1 MSKVQASQ
9 TTAETLEKMP
19 LAFTKNMGQ
28 WDERVLFRASAG
40 GATMWFTKEGVTYQF
55 IRRID
60 RDTNAFFSYSR
71 EGRDPSSV
79 GRTFLSDPGHAVNPL
94 LPGDRYE
101 RDSVEQMILT
111 AKFLGANPNPE
122 IIGEG
127 QMEYKCNYFLGNDPA
142 KWHTDVPNYQAITL
156 KDIYPGIDLRYS
168 GEGNGQAAY
177 EFIAAPGADIAQIK
191 VAYEGAEET
200 SLDDDGRMIVRTR
213 WGDMIAAI
221 KTPTDA
227 VLSGIGS
234 FSQLSEKT
242 VGFEANESSGQALG
256 TLAVG
261 LVYSTYLGGYYGDQ
275 GYGIAVDGNGNAYVT
290 GRTYSPNFPTQNAYD
305 ASYNGNTN
313 YIGDAFVT
321 KLSSSGN
328 SLIYS
333 TYLGGSDDDCGYG
346 IAVDG
351 SGNAYVTGSASS
363 NFPTLNPY
371 QTGGGV
377 FVTKLSSSGNTLVYS
392 TCLNNGSGYGIAIDG
407 SGNAYVTGTASSGF
421 PTLNPYQTYQGPSGY
436 SDVFVTKLSSSGNTL
451 VYSTYLGGGSYDWG
465 YGIAVDGSGNAYV
478 TGRTSSSNFP
488 IQNPFQGTYGGGSGS
503 PYGDAF
509 VTNLSSSG
517 NSLIYSTY
525 LGGGSNDEAYGIAV
539 DGGGNAYVTGH
550 TESSNFPVQNP
561 YQAMSHGFDVFVT
574 KLSSTGN
581 SLIYST
587 YLGWGRGYAIA
598 VDGSG
603 YAYVTGYAGS
613 GFPTLNPY
621 QMYQGSNDAFVTK
634 LSSTGNSLIYST
646 YLGGGGED
654 YGQGITVGGSGNA
667 YVTGRTNSSDF
678 PILNPYQTY
687 QANGDVFV
695 TKLTFGGVV
704 TPHILLQPLSLAFS
718 AAQGG
723 SLPNSQT
730 FALSNTGG
738 GTLNWAVS
746 DNASW
751 LDVSPVAGNSNSQTV
766 TVSVNTTN
774 LTNATY
780 NATITVS
787 SSNADNS
794 PQTISVQ
801 YEVYQPMSIVS
812 GQVFD
817 KFTNGMLNGVTVEL
831 WQSGLLKYSAV
842 TNSIGEYGFGTI
854 PSGTYEI
861 RINHPGYYA
870 FTRTDDIV
878 ELTEMLAPI
887 FLYDTSHYVSTESLR
902 TAFEAFRAAF
912 YSYFASDCDRVSA
925 TLELQFGKLLTDP
938 EFSVGRS
945 LATQLANRL
954 PFPDAAVLQQIVNG
968 HDVFTKRNAGN
979 AATFLIGLIRN
990 TWLDYQKADLNSYF
1004 ASGMPPGNSI
1014 YSKKAIVMPERVPSV
1029 YSMTDL
1035 LDRLSFPLGSSLPDY
1050 VVTTYP
1056 MSEIVSDLN
1065 TIKSRLDA
1073 FEAAPLLSP
1082 LQRQVVYERL
1092 PGSCDIDALLTLPL
1106 GDLGQNHKSFRN
1118 QYASVLAS
1126 EKRERSVAAL
1136 CDVGGGT
1143 NTLAGMTTD
1152 IGEDL
1157 SFFAWVVVQ
1166 GCQTGVFLSDV
1177 INAAAAGDLAINFMN
1192 YSGYWPEKLAQLYRV
1207 YDAFKQSI
1215 KHSVQFPSDLNCSQ
1229 SISLVGAPSTPDACV
1244 PSGEDYAVATGQYTF
1259 KNNDP
1264 AKTGKVRIEGKVI
1277 RVRSFFGKEWRSEG
1291 GYFKSATYTLSAGET
1306 ATIPVQYP
1314 VLSANL
1320 SPYSEYFEIVPN
1332 FVTSAENGP
1341 GPTTTAHD
1349 ACLAPQWFEQ
1359 TTQAVGGVIHQGQ
1372 EIIQGIPNHAGA
1384 LWNKVKMRF
1393 GGSDIDLHLYDGVGG
1408 HLGRN
1413 YSTGQIENTIP
1424 NAVLLGDSTNE
1435 ESIHYQVDPARSY
1448 QVKVVGVDLPD
1459 SESVYVDVTTF
1470 FSVPASAVVSP
1481 DLFAGFGQ
1489 QGDTITATVR
1499 VRDLSGQNQIHVT
1512 NVTVSDLISAGLDPI
1527 LSSSIQLNH
1536 DGIAPVDSSSTVAVV
1551 IHPSPAISVGVYTG
1565 TAAIHTDAGDFN
1577 LPVSV
1582 TVYAP
1587 PLCGDANADAA
1598 VDISDAVSLIAYIF
1612 SGGSAPNPLLAGDA
1626 NCDSMVDISDVVYL
1640 IAYIFSGGAAPCAVC
1655 K

>member
-1 MSKVQASQ
+1 M
-9 TTAETLEKMP
+9 T
-19 LAFTKNMGQ
+19 
-28 WDERVLFRASAG
+28 G
-40 GATMWFTKEGVTYQF
+40 GTSSTDFPIQNPYQS
-55 IRRID
+55 
-60 RDTNAFFSYSR
+60 TNH
-71 EGRDPSSV
+71 G
-79 GRTFLSDPGHAVNPL
+79 
-94 LPGDRYE
+94 YE
-101 RDSVEQMILT
+101 
-111 AKFLGANPNPE
+111 
-122 IIGEG
+122 
-127 QMEYKCNYFLGNDPA
+127 
-142 KWHTDVPNYQAITL
+142 
-156 KDIYPGIDLRYS
+156 
-168 GEGNGQAAY
+168 
-177 EFIAAPGADIAQIK
+177 
-191 VAYEGAEET
+191 
-200 SLDDDGRMIVRTR
+200 
-213 WGDMIAAI
+213 
-221 KTPTDA
+221 
-227 VLSGIGS
+227 
-234 FSQLSEKT
+234 
-242 VGFEANESSGQALG
+242 
-256 TLAVG
+256 
-261 LVYSTYLGGYYGDQ
+261 
-275 GYGIAVDGNGNAYVT
+275 
-290 GRTYSPNFPTQNAYD
+290 
-305 ASYNGNTN
+305 
-313 YIGDAFVT
+313 DAFVT

-328 SLIYS
+328 LIYS
-333 TYLGGSDDDCGYG
+333 TYLGGGSGSDGGSG

-351 SGNAYVTGSASS
+351 SGNAYVTGGTNSTDFPIQNPSQPTNHGSS
-363 NFPTLNPY
+363 DA
-371 QTGGGV
+371 
-377 FVTKLSSSGNTLVYS
+377 FVTKLSS
-392 TCLNNGSGYGIAIDG
+392 A
-407 SGNAYVTGTASSGF
+407 
-421 PTLNPYQTYQGPSGY
+421 
-436 SDVFVTKLSSSGNTL
+436 
-451 VYSTYLGGGSYDWG
+451 
-465 YGIAVDGSGNAYV
+465 
-478 TGRTSSSNFP
+478 
-488 IQNPFQGTYGGGSGS
+488 
-503 PYGDAF
+503 
-509 VTNLSSSG
+509 G

-525 LGGGSNDEAYGIAV
+525 LGGGDSDLGWGIAVDGSGYAYVTGWTRSTNFPTFASYQTDQGGDDVFVTKLSSSGSGLIYSTYLGGGSGDDAGNGIAVDGNGNVYVTGETNSTDFPIEHPYQLTFQGAADAFVTKFSSSGSLIYSTYLGGGGADRGFGIAV
-539 DGGGNAYVTGH
+539 DGGGNAYVTGN
-550 TESSNFPVQNP
+550 TYSIDFPTQNP
-561 YQAMSHGFDVFVT
+561 FQGT
-574 KLSSTGN
+574 N
-581 SLIYST
+581 Q
-587 YLGWGRGYAIA
+587 GR
-598 VDGSG
+598 D
-603 YAYVTGYAGS
+603 
-613 GFPTLNPY
+613 
-621 QMYQGSNDAFVTK
+621 DAFVTK
-634 LSSTGNSLIYST
+634 LSY
-646 YLGGGGED
+646 
-654 YGQGITVGGSGNA
+654 
-667 YVTGRTNSSDF
+667 
-678 PILNPYQTY
+678 
-687 QANGDVFV
+687 
-695 TKLTFGGVV
+695 GGVAP
-704 TPHILLQPLSLAFS
+704 PHILLQPLSLDFS
-718 AAQGG
+718 AAQGAN
-723 SLPNSQT
+723 LPNSQT

-751 LDVSPVAGNSNSQTV
+751 LDVTPVAGNSNSQTV

-794 PQTISVQ
+794 SQTVSVQ

-831 WQSGLLKYSAV
+831 WQSGSLKYSAV
-842 TNSIGEYGFGTI
+842 TGTIGEYGFGTI

-878 ELTEMLAPI
+878 ELTEMLEPI
-887 FLYDTSHYVSTESLR
+887 LLYDTSHYVSTASLR
-902 TAFEAFRAAF
+902 TAFESFRVAFHD
-912 YSYFASDCDRVSA
+912 YFASDCDRVSA

-945 LATQLANRL
+945 LATQLANKL
-954 PFPDAAVLQQIVNG
+954 PYPSAAIVQQIAN
-968 HDVFTKRNAGN
+968 DNKVFTSKNA
-979 AATFLIGLIRN
+979 LSIGSAIYWTGIN
-990 TWLDYQKADLNSYF
+990 TALDYQKADLTSYLNS
-1004 ASGMPPGNSI
+1004 GTPPGASI
-1014 YSKKAIVMPERVPSV
+1014 YSKGAIVMQELTPMV

-1035 LDRLSFPLGSSLPDY
+1035 LLLLSLPLGSSLPDY

-1056 MSEIVSDLN
+1056 MSEIVSDLD
-1065 TIKSRLDA
+1065 TIKTRLGE

-1106 GDLGQNHKSFRN
+1106 GDLGENYKSFRN

-1126 EKRERSVAAL
+1126 EKRERSIAAL

-1143 NTLAGMTTD
+1143 KTLAGMTTD
-1152 IGEDL
+1152 IGDDL
-1157 SFFAWVVVQ
+1157 SFFSWVVMQ

-1207 YDAFKQSI
+1207 YDAFKESI
-1215 KHSVQFPSDLNCSQ
+1215 KHSVKFPSDLDCSR
-1229 SISLVGAPSTPDACV
+1229 SISLVGAPQTPDACV

-1264 AKTGKVRIEGKVI
+1264 TKTGKVRIEGKVI
-1277 RVRSFFGKEWRSEG
+1277 RVRAIFGKEWRSEG

-1306 ATIPVQYP
+1306 VTIPVQYP

-1341 GPTTTAHD
+1341 GATTTAHD

-1393 GGSDIDLHLYDGVGG
+1393 RGSDIDLHLYDGVGG

-1435 ESIHYQVDPARSY
+1435 ESIHYKVDPARSY

-1470 FSVPASAVVSP
+1470 LSVPASAVVSP

-1489 QGDTITATVR
+1489 QSDTITATVR
-1499 VRDLSGQNQIHVT
+1499 VRDLSGQNQIHLTSVS
-1512 NVTVSDLISAGLDPI
+1512 VSDLVLAGHDPI
-1527 LSSSIQLNH
+1527 LSSSIQLDY
-1536 DGIAPVDSSSTVAVV
+1536 DGIAPVDSSATVAVV

-1587 PLCGDANADAA
+1587 PLCGDANADA
-1598 VDISDAVSLIAYIF
+1598 I
-1612 SGGSAPNPLLAGDA
+1612 
-1626 NCDSMVDISDVVYL
+1626 VDISDVVYL
-1640 IAYIFSGGAAPCAVC
+1640 IAYIFSGGSAPSPLLAGDANCDSTVDISDVVYLIAYIFSGGSAPCTGC